1 MVHLVKAR
9 ATDDALKIAQ
19 QLLTHIVRLHGL
31 PRSLLSD
38 RDPRLMSEFWRQL
51 CELLDIKRSNTS
63 GYYPQ
68 ANGQAERTNQNVKQV
83 LRVALAE
90 HQNWVRALPNVEM
103 SINAALTSSGF
114 TPYFQNLGYEPTLYP
129 DVEHSEMVENTL
141 NESLEAFLLRMEEDR
156 EKARCSHLGSR
167 KRHRAS

>member
-31 PRSLLSD
+31 TRSLLSD
-38 RDPRLMSEFWRQL
+38 RDPRLMPEVWRQL

-90 HQNWVRALPNVEM
+90 HQKSLRRAV
-103 SINAALTSSGF
+103 
-114 TPYFQNLGYEPTLYP
+114 
-129 DVEHSEMVENTL
+129 
-141 NESLEAFLLRMEEDR
+141 
-156 EKARCSHLGSR
+156 C
-167 KRHRAS
+167 RH